1 MKHKVVVKMESD
13 LSEEEFEEWLKNAL
27 EQISATSE
35 KTVEVTY
42 ISTGSQLDFLT

>member
-1 MKHKVVVKMESD
+1 MESD
-13 LSEEEFEEWLKNAL
+13 LSEEEFEDWIKNAL
-27 EQISATSE
+27 EQISD